1 MIQFIYIYLHASGA
15 CDDRSGG
22 INWHD
27 YCSFVAGGVLI
38 CGPQCVRWPTWRRDD
53 RCRASCHYIFFLCK
67 RALAQGPGP
76 LRKGPFGP
84 KMPMSLYYANVIV
97 FLRPARGALA

>member
-27 YCSFVAGGVLI
+27 YCSFVAAGERKHLTELCAGGRQKDCI
-38 CGPQCVRWPTWRRDD
+38 E
-53 RCRASCHYIFFLCK
+53 
-67 RALAQGPGP
+67 
-76 LRKGPFGP
+76 
-84 KMPMSLYYANVIV
+84 
-97 FLRPARGALA
+97 